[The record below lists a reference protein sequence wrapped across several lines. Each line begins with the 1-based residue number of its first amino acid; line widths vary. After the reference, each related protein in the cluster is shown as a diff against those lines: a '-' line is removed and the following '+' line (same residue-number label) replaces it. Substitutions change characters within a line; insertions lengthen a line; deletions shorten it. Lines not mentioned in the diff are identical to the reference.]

1 MAQKALALTMDHCPA
16 TPAELASSTAYDA
29 LGKAEQALRE
39 ADRLNKI
46 LRAVVAQLGYRFT
59 VDANGNVSVAV
70 PQ

>member
-1 MAQKALALTMDHCPA
+1 MDHSPGA
-16 TPAELASSTAYDA
+16 TADYANAAASELR
-29 LGKAEQALRE
+29 KAEQALRE

-59 VDANGNVSVAV
+59 VDASGNVSVAV

>member
-1 MAQKALALTMDHCPA
+1 MDHSPGA
-16 TPAELASSTAYDA
+16 TADYANAAASDA
-29 LGKAEQALRE
+29 LRKAEQALRE

-59 VDANGNVSVAV
+59 VDASGNVSVAV

>member
-1 MAQKALALTMDHCPA
+1 MDHCPA
-16 TPAELASSTAYDA
+16 TPAELASSTACDA
-29 LGKAEQALRE
+29 LRKAEQALRE

>member
-1 MAQKALALTMDHCPA
+1 MDHSPGA
-16 TPAELASSTAYDA
+16 TADYANADASDA
-29 LGKAEQALRE
+29 LRKAEQALRE

-59 VDANGNVSVAV
+59 VDASGNVSVAV